1 MAICCFSAMLITVCG
16 SSFTGKI
23 STHAIAYIRKR
34 FSMNLQRSHWFVLAG
49 IALTLMLALAGC
61 GGPSATSAM
70 RIVAPADGATVKGP
84 KVKFDVAV
92 TDWKLVP
99 AGGAI
104 NDGEGHLHFFVD
116 QPAASVAVGQPVP
129 ATTDNPAYIHAGK
142 DPLTRREL
150 NLSPGKHTITVV
162 MGN

>member
-1 MAICCFSAMLITVCG
+1 
-16 SSFTGKI
+16 
-23 STHAIAYIRKR
+23 
-34 FSMNLQRSHWFVLAG
+34 MNLQRSRWFVLAG

-61 GGPSATSAM
+61 GGPSATSTM

-142 DPLTRREL
+142 DPLTSREL

-162 MGN
+162 MGNAAHAALSSPAPQTITINVE